1 MSAGWVCLFILF
13 SVLFFFFLL
22 YLPEWMAITELL
34 GSHFVFVVVV
44 VVALFFSSFAP
55 GLGGCLA
62 FPGLPYWIER
72 ERESGDSNKDWCWDG
87 GTLFVFLSPFP
98 RAIGSEWP
106 TILQDPGA
114 VFIHTR
120 SELHS
125 FHRSAPRSICF
136 QPFFDEAIIY

>member
-1 MSAGWVCLFILF
+1 MDECRLGLSFYFIF
-13 SVLFFFFLL
+13 GFIFFLL

-72 ERESGDSNKDWCWDG
+72 EREWR
-87 GTLFVFLSPFP
+87 L
-98 RAIGSEWP
+98 
-106 TILQDPGA
+106 
-114 VFIHTR
+114 
-120 SELHS
+120 
-125 FHRSAPRSICF
+125 
-136 QPFFDEAIIY
+136 